1 MLFRVVAQL
10 QALVSQ
16 LEAIAVNEQSHKRHS
31 TGLVAVDSILFSW
44 AFFCIVSF
52 ESSAL
57 YYSVKH
63 AVHHALSACASRSS
77 ADAPV
82 SSSEPSPAPVTL
94 SHALAT
100 AARLLQSVPLV
111 FARALTKSLQQAS
124 EEFAQLESQLGKV
137 TALAHSQ
144 LPTCSAFFAEFSHHF
159 VSFSFF
165 LFSRRV
171 NPPRLPQIT
180 GHPHLEMVIAGF
192 YILPLTWSQTESE
205 ISRATLR
212 VRD

>member
-1 MLFRVVAQL
+1 MYALRGCTVADTGD
-10 QALVSQ
+10 A
-16 LEAIAVNEQSHKRHS
+16 AGIDRRKRAKPQGAQRRS
-31 TGLVAVDSILFSW
+31 VAVGSIVFHGPFYCL
-44 AFFCIVSF
+44 VSF

-57 YYSVKH
+57 CYSVKH

-82 SSSEPSPAPVTL
+82 SSSYPL

-124 EEFAQLESQLGKV
+124 EEFAQLMPQLRKV

-144 LPTCSAFFAEFSHHF
+144 
-159 VSFSFF
+159 
-165 LFSRRV
+165 
-171 NPPRLPQIT
+171 
-180 GHPHLEMVIAGF
+180 M
-192 YILPLTWSQTESE
+192 PLMQHS
-205 ISRATLR
+205 LY
-212 VRD
+212 VV